1 MGVAGMALAVVGY
14 ALFYTGASNL
24 FTGGHGW
31 GFLQS
36 LLNKGEINGS
46 GADTTAPTSGGPK
59 SKPQSPGDKARQG
72 APLNKMWNDAKTI
85 GKGLHGLGVK
95 LDDLGHVLGLN

>member
-1 MGVAGMALAVVGY
+1 MALAVVGY

-24 FTGGHGW
+24 FTGGKGW

-46 GADTTAPTSGGPK
+46 GNATEAPNSGGPK
-59 SKPQSPGDKARQG
+59 AKAPSPGEQARKG
-72 APLNKMWNDAKTI
+72 APLNQLWNDASTI
-85 GKGLHGLGVK
+85 GKGLHSLGEGLDKLGKSIGLG
-95 LDDLGHVLGLN
+95 

>member
-24 FTGGHGW
+24 FTGGKGW

-36 LLNKGEINGS
+36 LLNKGEINAS
-46 GADTTAPTSGGPK
+46 GTATTAPTAGGPAGK
-59 SKPQSPGDKARQG
+59 KLSPGEKARKE
-72 APLNKMWNDAKTI
+72 APLNKLWKDANTI
-85 GKGLHGLGVK
+85 GKALHGLGVQ
-95 LDDLGHVLGLN
+95 LDNLGSSLGL